1 MQNKTQSPVLEV
13 SLGTIAENY
22 RNLSRIAGGATCAA
36 VVKADAYG
44 FGAKPI
50 SSALYD
56 AGCRDFFVASVQ
68 EGTSLRGS
76 LDKSAKIYLLNG
88 IISEFEAAEAASNF
102 LTPVLNN
109 MGSIEIW
116 AQQARNTDY
125 KSTVIQ
131 IDTGMNRLGL
141 KPDQIDSAL
150 SIIKKNS
157 LDLELVMS
165 HLSDSENSDSPRN
178 REQKLVFDEA
188 RSKINSGSLNPK
200 FSLAAS
206 SGLFIGPEFH
216 YDIVRCGCGIYGSAP
231 FAKDCSN
238 ILPAYKLTA
247 PIIQVTRVLEGEAV
261 GYSSGWIAQRDSTIL
276 TVSMGYADCLPRN
289 LAGWQV
295 RLDDHAD
302 EPRFGIVVGRVSM
315 DVLNVDITDC
325 NLPLDAIK
333 LGTDVVLAS
342 GIPGCTLDDMAD
354 HSGVIFEEI
363 TTRLGPRVVRQYS
376 YNAKGL

>member
-1 MQNKTQSPVLEV
+1 MQNKTQIPVLEV
-13 SLGTIAENY
+13 SLDTIVANY
-22 RNLSRIAGGATCAA
+22 RNLSRLAGGATCAA

-56 AGCRDFFVASVQ
+56 AGCRDFFVASVN

-88 IISEFEAAEAASNF
+88 IISEHEAAEAASCF

-109 MGSIEIW
+109 MSSIEIW
-116 AQQARNTDY
+116 AQQAKTTKY

-141 KPDQIDSAL
+141 KPDEIDSAL
-150 SIIKKNS
+150 SIIKESS

-178 REQKLVFDEA
+178 TEQRLVFDRA
-188 RSKINSGSLNPK
+188 RSQINSKSLNPK
-200 FSLAAS
+200 FSLVAS
-206 SGLFIGPEFH
+206 PGLFLGSEFH
-216 YDIVRCGCGIYGSAP
+216 YDMVRCGCGIYGSTP
-231 FAKDCSN
+231 FAKDYSN

-247 PIIQVTRVLEGEAV
+247 PVVQVTRVLEGEAV
-261 GYSSGWIAQRDSTIL
+261 GYGRGWTAQRDSTIL
-276 TVSMGYADCLPRN
+276 TVSMGYADGLPRD

-295 RLDDHAD
+295 RLDDHPD
-302 EPRFGIVVGRVSM
+302 EPRLGIVVGRVSM

-325 NLPLDAIK
+325 NLPWDAIQ

-342 GIPGCTLDDMAD
+342 GIAGCTLDDMAD
-354 HSGVIFEEI
+354 HIGGIFEEI
-363 TTRLGPRVVRQYS
+363 TTRLGSRVVRQYS
-376 YNAKGL
+376 